1 VPRPTCA
8 DVPRG
13 VSDVVLCCGGAVVGR
28 RREGLTGQG
37 YTGPVS
43 TASAAEVTERSQDAR
58 PARAWL
64 AYASAVARL
73 ADTQELLDGPTEIDV
88 LRGNLRDMARVN
100 RWLGGTVVSRRAIVH
115 LASRGRSA
123 SDLASWRDRPLR
135 LLDVGTGAADIPR
148 SLQRWLARHAI
159 RLEIEAVDRRPQIL
173 DVAREQVGERPDLRF
188 ARADGENLPYPDASF
203 DIAHCSLLVHH
214 LEPGRATAL
223 LGEMARV
230 SRIGVV
236 VNDLDRTRHGYL
248 GAWLLSRL
256 ATRNRYTRHDAP
268 LSVRRAYRPAEIIQL
283 ATGARLVEAAR
294 FRDLLAHRYALAFVP
309 ADTPPH
315 GPRDAA
321 RDDA

>member
-1 VPRPTCA
+1 V
-8 DVPRG
+8 
-13 VSDVVLCCGGAVVGR
+13 
-28 RREGLTGQG
+28 TG
-37 YTGPVS
+37 
-43 TASAAEVTERSQDAR
+43 RSQDAR
-58 PARAWL
+58 LAGTWL

-73 ADTQELLDGPTEIDV
+73 ADARELLDGPIDVAV

-100 RWLGGTVVSRRAIVH
+100 RWLGGTAVSRRAVVH
-115 LASRGRSA
+115 LASRNRTA
-123 SDLASWRDRPLR
+123 SDTDRASWRDRPIR

-173 DVAREQVGERPDLRF
+173 DVARDQVGERPDLRLQ
-188 ARADGENLPYPDASF
+188 RADGENLPYPDASF

-214 LEPGRATAL
+214 LEPGRAVAL

-236 VNDLDRTRHGYL
+236 VNDLDRTRHGYV

-268 LSVRRAYRPAEIIQL
+268 LSVRRAYRPAEIVRL
-283 ATGARLVEAAR
+283 ATGARLAEAAR
-294 FRDLLAHRYALAFVP
+294 FRDPLAHRYALAFVP
-309 ADTPPH
+309 ADIPPP

-321 RDDA
+321 RDGT